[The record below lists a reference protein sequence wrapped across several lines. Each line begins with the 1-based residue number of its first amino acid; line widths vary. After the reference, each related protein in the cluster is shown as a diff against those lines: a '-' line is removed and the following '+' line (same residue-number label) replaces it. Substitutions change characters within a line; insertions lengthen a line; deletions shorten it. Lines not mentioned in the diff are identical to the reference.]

1 MARGAGVTKV
11 VWTGAK
17 KNGNVQLYLSKV
29 ALTTIKGI
37 GVAGSMCWY
46 IINMAFQNYVLA
58 ARSMAMAIVG
68 TISAGNTKN
77 GRIYTVKSWKYKGF
91 VNQ

>member
-17 KNGNVQLYLSKV
+17 KNGNVQLNLSKV

-58 ARSMAMAIVG
+58 GRSMAIVG
-68 TISAGNTKN
+68 TITAGNTKN